1 MVKIGRIVGVC
12 MLWLFA
18 LSAYAQ
24 QTLPLIKG
32 IVFDNTGETLIGA
45 SITVKNTKQ
54 GTATGIDGYFQ
65 LANVASNAVLE
76 ISYLG
81 CKTKSVSIDGKTE
94 FKIILDLD
102 DNVLQ
107 EIVVTGYGTFKKSAY
122 AGSASVMNGNKL
134 DVPGV
139 SITDAL
145 QGNVTGV
152 SVSSG
157 GSSVPGAPQTV
168 RIRGVGSFNASSSP
182 LYVIDGVPVISGDV
196 SVLGSLSSNNAGL
209 DILTTLNPDDIEN
222 IAVIKDA
229 SAAALYGSRAANGI
243 IAITTKSGKKGKA
256 VFALKAETGYTD
268 FAMPFRSVLDGKQ
281 RADMIAEGLHNEW
294 SKKGGAVANAAN
306 YTGEDDYVAKNLAK
320 YAPEPWSGWTDWD
333 KVLFRAGNFSNY
345 DLSLT
350 GGNDAGAYYAAVNYT
365 NQDGTSP
372 NSGLSR
378 ISGRLNADFNV
389 NKKFKFG
396 VKLLGSRLN
405 QDVYGE
411 GTEYTSPFYSSRRA
425 VTPSDAVMT
434 PEGDYNHTFVN
445 GSDRNPKLSMDYD
458 TKTEKLTRF
467 FVTPYIEYEIIDG
480 LKLKSTYSFDYNMS
494 VGNTWSDPRTSNG
507 KSSNGS
513 ATKYIR
519 EYATQLWSNT
529 ASYAKRIGDHN
540 FDALYAFELQTY
552 DTDFLSGNKTNYII
566 PDLNS
571 VGLGG
576 TIGGVNGYPSAWR
589 MATPLILRG
598 NYDYKSKYFA
608 GFSYRYDGSSR
619 LSYKTRWGSFWS
631 ISGAYRIID
640 EQFMQSLL
648 SVISNLRLRASY
660 GTNGNQPTNYY
671 GYYPLG
677 SISSSFVYQGISGIA
692 ADQLK
697 NDYLG
702 WEKNHNL
709 NIGLDLG
716 LFNKINISFEYYN
729 RITKDLLLDLPQSA
743 TTGFT
748 SHLGNIGKIRNRGV
762 EFEITSKNIDIPA
775 QSFSWTT
782 GFNIG
787 RNFNKILTLDG
798 IQTQI
803 ANGSNMTYL
812 VGNSYYT
819 YYLYEFAG
827 IDPEDGEAMFYKNTQ
842 DSDGNIIDRAT
853 TKKYAEASRIPYKSP
868 EPKASGGL
876 SNTLKYKLLDL
887 SFLFT
892 YQFGGYSY
900 DNGAQ
905 KLDHGGGD
913 IETNIP
919 SYYSGRWQNPGD
931 ITDIERF
938 VANRGSESMAGI
950 ASTRRI
956 HSTDFIRLKNLTL
969 GLSLP
974 KQWLKAV
981 KLEQVRFFA
990 SGSNLWTWA
999 KWDWYD
1005 PEAAS
1010 TTGYVEWTQ
1019 PPLKTATIGL
1029 NIKF

>member
-1 MVKIGRIVGVC
+1 
-12 MLWLFA
+12 MLWLLA
-18 LSAYAQ
+18 LGTYAQ
-24 QTLPLIKG
+24 QTLPLVKG
-32 IVFDNTGETLIGA
+32 IVYDNSGETLIGA
-45 SITVKNTKQ
+45 SITVKNTRQ
-54 GTATGIDGYFQ
+54 VAVTGFDGSFQ
-65 LANVASNAVLE
+65 LTDVTSNAVLE

-81 CKTKSVSIDGKTE
+81 YKTKSVSVDGKTDL
-94 FKIILDLD
+94 KITLDPD
-102 DNVLQ
+102 DNILQ
-107 EIVVTGYGTFKKSAY
+107 EVVVTGYGTFKKSAY
-122 AGSASVMNGNKL
+122 AGSASIMNSSKL
-134 DVPGV
+134 DVPGI

-145 QGNVTGV
+145 QGNVTGI

-168 RIRGVGSFNASSSP
+168 RIRGIGSFNASSSP

-209 DILTTLNPDDIEN
+209 DILSTLNPDDIEN

-256 VFALKAETGYTD
+256 AFALKAERGYTD
-268 FAMPFRSVLDGKQ
+268 FALPYRAVMGGKQ
-281 RADMIAEGLHNEW
+281 RAEMIAEGLHNEW
-294 SKKGGAVANAAN
+294 QNKDGAVSNAAN
-306 YTGEDDYVAKNLAK
+306 YTGEDDYVTKNVAK
-320 YAPEPWSGWTDWD
+320 YAPEPWSGWSDWD
-333 KVLFRAGNFSNY
+333 KALFRRGDFSNY

-350 GGNDAGAYYAAVNYT
+350 GGNDTGSYYAAVNYT

-372 NSGLSR
+372 NSGMDR

-389 NKKFKFG
+389 NKNFKFG

-458 TKTEKLTRF
+458 SKTAKLTRF
-467 FVTPYIEYEIIDG
+467 FVTPYVEYEVTDG
-480 LKLKSTYSFDYNMS
+480 LKLRSTYSFDYNMS
-494 VGNTWSDPRTSNG
+494 IGNTWSDPRTSNG

-513 ATKYIR
+513 ASEYIR

-529 ASYAKRIGDHN
+529 VSYARRIGDHN
-540 FDALYAFELQTY
+540 LDALYAFELQTY
-552 DTDFLSGNKTNYII
+552 DTDYLYGNKTNFII

-576 TIGGVNGYPSAWR
+576 TIGAVNGYPSAWR
-589 MATPLILRG
+589 MATPVILRG

-619 LSYKTRWGSFWS
+619 LSTKTRWGSFWS

-640 EQFMQSLL
+640 EPFMQSLT
-648 SVISNLRLRASY
+648 STVTNLRLRASY
-660 GTNGNQPTNYY
+660 GINGNQPSDYY
-671 GYYPLG
+671 GYYPLS
-677 SISSSFVYQGISGIA
+677 SISSSYVYQGVSGIA

-702 WEKNHNL
+702 WEKNYNL

-716 LFNKINISFEYYN
+716 LFNRINMSFEYYN
-729 RITKDLLLDLPQSA
+729 RITEDLLLDLPQSA

-748 SHLGNIGKIRNRGV
+748 SHLGNIGKIRNRGL
-762 EFEITSKNIDIPA
+762 EFEIVSKNIEVPA
-775 QSFSWTT
+775 QDFSWTT
-782 GFNIG
+782 SFNIG
-787 RNFNKILTLDG
+787 HNANKILTLDG
-798 IQTQI
+798 VQTRI
-803 ANGSNMTYL
+803 TNGNMIYL
-812 VGNSYYT
+812 VGSPYYT

-827 IDPEDGEAMFYKNTQ
+827 IDPQDGEAMFYKNTQ
-842 DSDGNIIDRAT
+842 DDDGKIVDRTT
-853 TKKYAEASRIPYKSP
+853 TKKYTEASRILYKSP
-868 EPKASGGL
+868 EPKVNGGL
-876 SNTLKYKLLDL
+876 SNTLKYKLFDL
-887 SFLFT
+887 SFLLT

-919 SYYSGRWQNPGD
+919 SYYSDRWQKPGD
-931 ITDIERF
+931 VTDIERF

-956 HSTDFIRLKNLTL
+956 HSTDFIRLKNLTF

-974 KQWLKAV
+974 KQWLRTV
-981 KLEQVRFFA
+981 KLEQVRFYV

-999 KWDWYD
+999 KWDWFD

-1010 TTGYVEWTQ
+1010 ASGYVEWTQ

-1029 NIKF
+1029 NVKF